1 LWLMASLGTRYY
13 FIIKS
18 SKLKAVCINIYG
30 MGCSS
35 CSSGSDGAPQGC
47 GSKGGCS
54 TGGCNKL
61 NTFDWLSHIDL
72 PDYGSYDLVEV
83 SFKNGARKEI
93 FKKPEFVY
101 IATGDYVA
109 VESTASG
116 YDVGKVSLMGE
127 LVHIQLKKHRIKDN
141 AVLPNILRIANER
154 DLERLNNARES
165 EREAMIRARVIVR
178 DLKLD
183 MKIGDVEYQGDKRKI
198 TFYYTADGRVDFRE
212 LIRVFAREYKV
223 KIEMRQIGAR
233 QESARIGGI
242 GSCGRE
248 LCCSTWLT
256 NFKSVS
262 TVAARYQNLAIN
274 QSKLSGQCGRL
285 KCCLNYELNT
295 YLEVLQE
302 FPKNVNSIKTKK
314 GNAILIKT
322 DIFKRL
328 MYFAYRTEFG
338 ISEVHQLSVD
348 QVKELNAQ
356 NKKGILP
363 EDLKDVTQPNNYI
376 EEEEEIGFVDGAGSL
391 ELKQLETKKKRSRN
405 RNKSRSKS
413 NKSKPNANNKGGAN
427 IKTEGKS
434 DKPAKTSNRN
444 KKTNNSANSK
454 SKSRSQQNK
463 TANKTVSNKSGEVK
477 KPSTPK
483 DKKTNSNPNNNPKTN
498 PNPNAKSKNSSRNR
512 NRNRNR
518 NRRKNQAPKSN
529 NNAKNDNKDSTNKD

>member
-1 LWLMASLGTRYY
+1 
-13 FIIKS
+13 
-18 SKLKAVCINIYG
+18 

-47 GSKGGCS
+47 GNKGGCS

-178 DLKLD
+178 DLGLE

-322 DIFKRL
+322 DIFKRI

-338 ISEVHQLSVD
+338 ISEVHQLSVE

-363 EDLKDVTQPNNYI
+363 EDLKDVTQPNFI

-391 ELKQLETKKKRSRN
+391 ELKQLETKKKRNRN
-405 RNKSRSKS
+405 RNKNRKRSNQNKS
-413 NKSKPNANNKGGAN
+413 NQNKSNNKPTADN
-427 IKTEGKS
+427 KKQTKS
-434 DKPAKTSNRN
+434 DKPSKNSNRN
-444 KKTNNSANSK
+444 KKNNTSANSK
-454 SKSRSQQNK
+454 TKSRPQQNK
-463 TANKTVSNKSGEVK
+463 TPKKTVSNKTGDSK
-477 KPSTPK
+477 KTPNTK
-483 DKKTNSNPNNNPKTN
+483 DKKTPANNNVKNNSNSNVKNKTN
-498 PNPNAKSKNSSRNR
+498 SR

-518 NRRKNQAPKSN
+518 NRRKNQGPKSN
-529 NNAKNDNKDSTNKD
+529 SNAKNDNNNSAKKD

>member
-1 LWLMASLGTRYY
+1 LET
-13 FIIKS
+13 
-18 SKLKAVCINIYG
+18 VCINIYG

-35 CSSGSDGAPQGC
+35 CSSGSDGAPAGC

-72 PDYGSYDLVEV
+72 PDYGNYDLVEV

-141 AVLPNILRIANER
+141 AVLPNILRVANER
-154 DLERLNNARES
+154 DVERLNHARES

-328 MYFAYRTEFG
+328 MFFAYRTEFG
-338 ISEVHQLSVD
+338 ISEVHQLSVT

-363 EDLKDVTQPNNYI
+363 QDLKDVTQPDNYI
-376 EEEEEIGFVDGAGSL
+376 EEQEEIGFVDGAGSL
-391 ELKQLETKKKRSRN
+391 ELKQLETKKKRGRN
-405 RNKSRSKS
+405 RNKNKNKS
-413 NKSKPNANNKGGAN
+413 NKARPNTNAKTASNT
-427 IKTEGKS
+427 KTEGKP
-434 DKPAKTSNRN
+434 DRPAKTSDRN
-444 KKTNNSANSK
+444 KKSNNSANSK
-454 SKSRSQQNK
+454 TKPRPQQNK
-463 TANKTVSNKSGEVK
+463 PANKTVSNKPGEPK
-477 KPSTPK
+477 KIIPK
-483 DKKTNSNPNNNPKTN
+483 DKKPNPNANNPNTNNSEKPNSNPK
-498 PNPNAKSKNSSRNR
+498 AKSKNSSRNR

-518 NRRKNQAPKSN
+518 KKNQAPKSN
-529 NNAKNDNKDSTNKD
+529 NNAKNDNKDSTKKD

>member
-1 LWLMASLGTRYY
+1 
-13 FIIKS
+13 
-18 SKLKAVCINIYG
+18 

-35 CSSGSDGAPQGC
+35 CSSGSDGAPSGC

-72 PDYGSYDLVEV
+72 PDYGNYDLVEV

-101 IATGDYVA
+101 ISTGDYVA

-127 LVHIQLKKHRIKDN
+127 LVHVQLRKHRIKDN
-141 AVLPNILRIANER
+141 AVLPNILRVANER
-154 DLERLNNARES
+154 DIERLDNARES

-178 DLKLD
+178 DLGLD
-183 MKIGDVEYQGDKRKI
+183 MKIGDVEYQGDKRKV

-322 DIFKRL
+322 DIFKRI

-338 ISEVHQLSVD
+338 ISEVHQLSIE

-376 EEEEEIGFVDGAGSL
+376 DVEEEIGFVDGAGSL
-391 ELKQLETKKKRSRN
+391 ELKQLETKKKRGRN
-405 RNKSRSKS
+405 RNKNKAHKNKS
-413 NKSKPNANNKGGAN
+413 NSNRKSSTNNKSTPSN
-427 IKTEGKS
+427 KKEGKA
-434 DKPAKTSNRN
+434 DKPAKTSDRN
-444 KKTNNSANSK
+444 KKSNKTAHSK
-454 SKSRSQQNK
+454 TKPRPQQNK
-463 TANKTVSNKSGEVK
+463 TAKKTVSNKSGDLK
-477 KPSTPK
+477 KTPTPDATK
-483 DKKTNSNPNNNPKTN
+483 TAKTNSTPA
-498 PNPNAKSKNSSRNR
+498 AKSKNSSRNR

-518 NRRKNQAPKSN
+518 KKNQAPKSN
-529 NNAKNDNKDSTNKD
+529 NNAKNDNKDASNKD